1 MANTNNSRLPDWM
14 NLLNNP
20 SSAFNPQSTP
30 QGLASDVNNRF
41 MSRPNEG
48 LMFSG
53 NGQTYS
59 GGATGGAGTFDT
71 PRSESSYWDSD
82 AMYQGMLKQM
92 QTLPVGS
99 KEREALRMKM
109 ENYRTSKFSAAA
121 PMQSVAA
128 PKSPPSTPAAATP
141 PAAPA
146 TTPPAAAAAAAP
158 PTAPPAAAPSGIPPQ
173 FGSKASPSVSAPN
186 QNQPT
191 AASSGGNQTAGSP
204 PAGAGNGLW
213 DSLKEVMQL
222 IQDHDASRRPGTQ
235 TDEWNSV
242 SRQLHARLVYL
253 NKEIAKSAQ
262 KKSNEET
269 KTKNKA
275 NAEAVA
281 VAEQAKQTAAKAEQ
295 IKAQATQDKV
305 HGMTVENARVE
316 TEKDDVMKKAGAL
329 LADGDITQEEFD
341 LLTQNPA
348 RAAPTIAR
356 MWAQKY
362 KLNASGQDP
371 MGNTPGATP
380 EQNQATKTWNKFEAP
395 PAPPA
400 PAAPPVAS
408 VEPPPAAYG
417 QKNSGRYDRYKQG
430 KPFDPSTIPYD
441 QNTTPG
447 AHPNYSAYG

>member
-1 MANTNNSRLPDWM
+1 MYKPQQPE
-14 NLLNNP
+14 NL
-20 SSAFNPQSTP
+20 Q
-30 QGLASDVNNRF
+30 SDVNNRF

-48 LMFSG
+48 LMFSS

-59 GGATGGAGTFDT
+59 GGATGGIGTFGS
-71 PRSESSYWDSD
+71 PRDEADYWDND
-82 AMYQGMLKQM
+82 AMYQNMLKQM

-99 KEREALRMKM
+99 KEREDLRMKM

-121 PMQSVAA
+121 SMQSVAA
-128 PKSPPSTPAAATP
+128 PNSAASTP
-141 PAAPA
+141 
-146 TTPPAAAAAAAP
+146 AAAAP
-158 PTAPPAAAPSGIPPQ
+158 PTAPATPPVAPLPTHPSHATAPSS
-173 FGSKASPSVSAPN
+173 FGSQSSPSVSAPN
-186 QNQPT
+186 QNQPA
-191 AASSGGNQTAGSP
+191 AASSAGNQTPGTP

-242 SRQLHARLVYL
+242 SRQLHARLVHL
-253 NKEIAKSAQ
+253 NKEIAKAAV
-262 KKSNEET
+262 KKANEET

-275 NAEAVA
+275 TADAVA
-281 VAEQAKQTAAKAEQ
+281 VAETAKQTAAKDQQ
-295 IKAQATQDKV
+295 IKAQAIQDKV
-305 HGMTVENARVE
+305 HGQTVENARVE
-316 TEKDDVMKKAGAL
+316 TEKDDVVKKAGAL
-329 LADGDITQEEFD
+329 LADGDITQQEFD

-371 MGNTPGATP
+371 NGDTPGATP
-380 EQNQATKTWNKFEAP
+380 EQNQATKSWNKFE
-395 PAPPA
+395 APPA

-408 VEPPPAAYG
+408 VEPPPAPYG
-417 QKNSGRYDRYKQG
+417 TQNSGRYDRYKQG

>member
-20 SSAFNPQSTP
+20 SSAFDPQSTP

-59 GGATGGAGTFDT
+59 GGATGGVGTFDS
-71 PRSESSYWDSD
+71 PRSESSYWDND

-128 PKSPPSTPAAATP
+128 PKSPSSAPAAATP
-141 PAAPA
+141 SAAPA
-146 TTPPAAAAAAAP
+146 TTPPAAAAAAATP
-158 PTAPPAAAPSGIPPQ
+158 AATPAAAPSGIPPQ

-186 QNQPT
+186 QNQPA
-191 AASSGGNQTAGSP
+191 AASSGGNQTAGTP

-222 IQDHDASRRPGTQ
+222 IQDHDASRRPDRNKNDQYQGQ
-235 TDEWNSV
+235 TDEWNAV
-242 SRQLHARLVYL
+242 SRQLHSRLVYL
-253 NKEIAKSAQ
+253 NKEIAKTAQ

-269 KTKNKA
+269 KAKNKT
-275 NAEAVA
+275 NADAVIA
-281 VAEQAKQTAAKAEQ
+281 AEQLKQTAAKAEQ
-295 IKAQATQDKV
+295 AKAQATQDKV
-305 HGMTVENARVE
+305 HGQTVENARVE
-316 TEKDDVMKKAGAL
+316 TINTKPC
-329 LADGDITQEEFD
+329 TS
-341 LLTQNPA
+341 
-348 RAAPTIAR
+348 RANCCPHVR
-356 MWAQKY
+356 
-362 KLNASGQDP
+362 
-371 MGNTPGATP
+371 
-380 EQNQATKTWNKFEAP
+380 TK
-395 PAPPA
+395 
-400 PAAPPVAS
+400 V
-408 VEPPPAAYG
+408 
-417 QKNSGRYDRYKQG
+417 
-430 KPFDPSTIPYD
+430 
-441 QNTTPG
+441 
-447 AHPNYSAYG
+447 